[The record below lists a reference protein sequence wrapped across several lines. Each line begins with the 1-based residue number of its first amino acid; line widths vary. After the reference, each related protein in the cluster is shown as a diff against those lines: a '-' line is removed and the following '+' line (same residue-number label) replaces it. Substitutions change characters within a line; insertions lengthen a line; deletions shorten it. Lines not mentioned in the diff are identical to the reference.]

1 MNLKRLNQLIT
12 YTNPKRSI
20 MLKGVHGL
28 GKTQWV
34 KALARKLGLKFVIWH
49 ASHAA
54 DAGDITG
61 LPKQIKETVIWYD
74 PDGTEHKETYDVT
87 VMCPPKWMISHEPVL
102 LLLDEFNRAMDIVLN
117 ALMQLTC
124 EQQYDE
130 VTLPEGSRIIA
141 CINPNNKGGYDVA
154 KLDPA
159 QLSRF
164 DFYDFKPT
172 V

>member
-1 MNLKRLNQLIT
+1 MNLKRINQLIK

-34 KALARKLGLKFVIWH
+34 KNLAKSLGLKCVIWH

-54 DAGDITG
+54 DPGDVTG
-61 LPKQIKETVIWYD
+61 LPKQVKETVIWYD

-87 VMCPPKWMISHEPVL
+87 IMCPPKWMISHEPVL

-124 EQQYDE
+124 EQQ
-130 VTLPEGSRIIA
+130 
-141 CINPNNKGGYDVA
+141 
-154 KLDPA
+154 
-159 QLSRF
+159 
-164 DFYDFKPT
+164 
-172 V
+172 